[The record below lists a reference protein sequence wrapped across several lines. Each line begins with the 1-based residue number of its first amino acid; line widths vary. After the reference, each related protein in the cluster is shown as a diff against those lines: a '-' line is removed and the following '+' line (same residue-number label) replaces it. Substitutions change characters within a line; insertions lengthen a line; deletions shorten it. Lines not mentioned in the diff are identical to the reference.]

1 MNASAATL
9 TDSKKSFDTPRPRT
23 TSSDVG
29 VDWVKEVPNMT
40 EINTA
45 VSKQWRP
52 VIIWSSIA
60 VTSAVFLAIITL
72 FWAIAV
78 TNQRQETVEATR
90 RENQELHDQVNTNT
104 KQTECR
110 SRITNA
116 AEAIRAER
124 DSLGWQSL
132 VDRATV
138 ATPEEVA
145 LRVRQMTDLNR
156 QLMVAVDL
164 RTRSIEICAQ
174 NAEFT
179 PPAPAAPTK

>member
-1 MNASAATL
+1 MVEIQKETAATW
-9 TDSKKSFDTPRPRT
+9 K
-23 TSSDVG
+23 
-29 VDWVKEVPNMT
+29 
-40 EINTA
+40 
-45 VSKQWRP
+45 P
-52 VIIWSSIA
+52 VIVWAAIA
-60 VTSAVFLAIITL
+60 VTGAVFLAIGTL
-72 FWAIAV
+72 LWAVLV

-90 RENQELHDQVNTNT
+90 RENQELHMQVDANT

-110 SRITNA
+110 ARITNA